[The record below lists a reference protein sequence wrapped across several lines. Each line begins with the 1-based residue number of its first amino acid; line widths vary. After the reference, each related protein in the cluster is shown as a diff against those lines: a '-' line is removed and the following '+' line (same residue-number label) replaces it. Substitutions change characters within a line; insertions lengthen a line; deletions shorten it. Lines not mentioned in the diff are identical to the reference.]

1 MTPTFVAYPR
11 GPRYAA
17 VGFSV
22 VLVVGSVLVGLA
34 LGPDVRSR
42 FTAFQVVTLVVILG
56 VMITF
61 MCALGFSTVRVLPKG
76 LWFRNGLRTHELP
89 WSDVGDLRFRSGA
102 PWPLVVLSG
111 ASAAGDHDTMML
123 MGIQGSDHDYARAQY
138 DALREAVA
146 AARQADRKD
155 SEADREDGHG

>member
-1 MTPTFVAYPR
+1 VTPTFVAYPR

-17 VGFSV
+17 VGFSL
-22 VLVVGSVLVGLA
+22 VLVVATVLTAIA

-42 FTAFQVVTLVVILG
+42 FTAFQVVTLLVMLA

-61 MCALGFSTVRVLPKG
+61 MCALGFSTVRILPKG

-89 WSDVGDLRFRSGA
+89 WSDVGGFRFRAGS

-111 ASAAGDHDTMML
+111 ASAAGDRETMML
-123 MGIQGSDHDYARAQY
+123 MGIQGSDKAYAHAQFE
-138 DALREAVA
+138 ALRAAVA
-146 AARQADRKD
+146 AAREADRAD
-155 SEADREDGHG
+155 READREDGHG